1 MSSHVEQIKER
12 LPIQDVVGSYVKLE
26 RAGGALKARCPF
38 HNEKSPSFFV
48 SPDRGSYYCFG
59 CGEKGDIFSFVERFE
74 NVDFRGALKILAE
87 RAGVVLTPENPKAL
101 SEKDRLFRIME
112 YATKVYEKNLHE
124 TESGKKALEYIKT
137 RGLTDATISEWRVG
151 YAPDAWST
159 LYDLVRKNAADSEI
173 EKAGLAKKSEKGSG
187 YYDRFRGR
195 IMFPLLDPSSRV
207 IAFSGRY
214 YEGKDDSAKYLNS
227 PETPLFHK
235 SSFMYG
241 YHKAKSAIRLS
252 DFAFLVEGQMDLL
265 MCHQTGFANTVAT
278 SGTSL
283 TSDHLDII
291 RRLTSNL
298 VIAFDGDK
306 AGMRA
311 STRAWELALSKGMT
325 VSLLALPDGMDPADA
340 LAKDKSIFEK
350 ALADRKHIIDF
361 ELDHVLA
368 QHAAAATDSNVA
380 REQALAIKNTV
391 VPYIAAVES
400 SIEQSHF
407 MKKVADRSGVDID
420 ALAKD
425 VRAYAAKQAADE
437 KGSLYIGDAGNTM
450 EAKMADAIASRMEVS
465 RKASRQTLAI
475 FGIVYWQRGLA
486 GQTIKSAT
494 EGEADTVVD
503 PARAEA
509 LYTRLQNLLGK
520 NFSVIEANLAESK
533 EELAF
538 EAEAYYAGSKGF
550 QSDVE
555 ELFSNL
561 EMDILK
567 GELESRMRELAVAE
581 RAKDQAKVTILLAEC
596 QGISKKMSDLK
607 KNKT

>member
-12 LPIQDVVGSYVKLE
+12 LPIQDVVGSYVKME
-26 RAGGALKARCPF
+26 RAGGAFKARCPF

-74 NVDFRGALKILAE
+74 NVDFRGALKILAD

-101 SEKDRLFRIME
+101 SEKDRLYRIME
-112 YATKVYEKNLHE
+112 YATKVYEKNLNE
-124 TESGKKALEYIKT
+124 TESGKKALAYIKE
-137 RGLTDATISEWRVG
+137 RGLTDATIQEWRVG
-151 YAPDAWST
+151 YAPDAWSS
-159 LYDLVRKNAADSEI
+159 LYDLVRKNATDGEI
-173 EKAGLAKKSEKGSG
+173 EKAGLIKKSEKGSG

-214 YEGKDDSAKYLNS
+214 FEGKDDSAKYLNS

-298 VIAFDGDK
+298 VVAFDGDK

-311 STRAWELALSKGMT
+311 SKRAWELALSKGMT

-340 LAKDKSIFEK
+340 LLKDKTIFEK
-350 ALADRKHIIDF
+350 ALAERKHIIDF
-361 ELDHVLA
+361 ELDHIVA
-368 QHAAAATDSNVA
+368 EHQNASTDSNVA
-380 REQALAIKNTV
+380 RAQALAVKNII
-391 VPYIAAVES
+391 VPYIASLES

-407 MKKVADRSGVDID
+407 MKKVSDRTGVDGN
-420 ALAKD
+420 ALAQD
-425 VRAYAAKQAADE
+425 VSAYAAKQSADAR
-437 KGSLYIGDAGNTM
+437 GSLYVGDAGDSSS
-450 EAKMADAIASRMEVS
+450 AKMADAIASRLEIS
-465 RKASRQTLAI
+465 RKASLPTRQI

-486 GQTIKSAT
+486 GNAT
-494 EGEADTVVD
+494 ATTD
-503 PARAEA
+503 PSRAEA

-520 NFSVIEANLAESK
+520 NFSVIEGLLADSK

-550 QSDVE
+550 ETDVE
-555 ELFSNL
+555 ELFGNL

-567 GELESRMRELAVAE
+567 HDLSERMHELAKAE
-581 RAKDQAKVTILLAEC
+581 KAGDQAKVSILLAEC